1 MRCEPDEKTDKL
13 AHDVI
18 GGAVEVHRVLG
29 PGYLESVYA
38 EALAIELGIRG
49 IPFERQASLAVD
61 YKGHPVGSGRLDFL
75 VDCLLIVELKA
86 VETLMPIHKAQV
98 ILYLKTTRL
107 PLSLLINFNVPVLK
121 DGVKR
126 IVLSSVSTP

>member
-18 GGAVEVHRVLG
+18 GAAVEVHRVLG

-49 IPFERQASLAVD
+49 IPFERQAS
-61 YKGHPVGSGRLDFL
+61 
-75 VDCLLIVELKA
+75 
-86 VETLMPIHKAQV
+86 
-98 ILYLKTTRL
+98 
-107 PLSLLINFNVPVLK
+107 
-121 DGVKR
+121 
-126 IVLSSVSTP
+126 

>member
-1 MRCEPDEKTDKL
+1 
-13 AHDVI
+13 
-18 GGAVEVHRVLG
+18 
-29 PGYLESVYA
+29 
-38 EALAIELGIRG
+38 
-49 IPFERQASLAVD
+49 
-61 YKGHPVGSGRLDFL
+61 VGSGRLDFL